1 MREIMQTCGRLSA
14 VTDVP
19 FSLLDGE
26 GRLLRTWPSFDEE
39 ALLPA
44 GGAAAIEDFRLQKRD
59 ARHPL
64 ISFLDPGFLLGVV
77 ELEEE
82 RFVLIGLVSPY
93 VLSLIHI

>member
-1 MREIMQTCGRLSA
+1 MRDIMRTCERLSA

-44 GGAAAIEDFRLQKRD
+44 GGAAAVEDFRLQ
-59 ARHPL
+59 
-64 ISFLDPGFLLGVV
+64 
-77 ELEEE
+77 
-82 RFVLIGLVSPY
+82 
-93 VLSLIHI
+93 

>member
-1 MREIMQTCGRLSA
+1 MRDIMRTCERLSA

-44 GGAAAIEDFRLQKRD
+44 GGAAA
-59 ARHPL
+59 
-64 ISFLDPGFLLGVV
+64 VC
-77 ELEEE
+77 
-82 RFVLIGLVSPY
+82 LVCFAAAKKE
-93 VLSLIHI
+93 VR